1 MMPLGNFDLHA
12 PIGRGG
18 MAEVWAGVHRQ
29 SRVNVAVKVM
39 TGHQSKDERTS
50 VIFRNEVRAMAGLW
64 HPHIVRVLDL
74 GEVSEEV
81 EALSEGRLVARSPYV
96 AMELVEG
103 GSLRMLCG
111 KLTWSQIRRI
121 VLSLLDALAHAHAR
135 GVVHRDIKP
144 GNVLL
149 GGSWHEVKLTDFG
162 LAHALHGP
170 TMSEDDVIGTPS
182 YMAPEQFRGQWRDYG
197 PWTDLYSLGCL
208 VYSLASGSPPF
219 GRVKGNAARAA
230 HLVRPVPPLVAKQPV
245 PVAFHGWVQQLLE
258 KDPARRFVC
267 AADAAWA
274 LLGIPDE
281 RTENEIHTW
290 EDTGDADELTG
301 GSMSTLT
308 FVRPAD
314 LGDAMPAPFPSID
327 VSPPSIV
334 SGAAHRPPVPD
345 TWRRVLEDGIDA
357 PTKRAL
363 GIGVYRLRRIP
374 LVDRENERD
383 ALWDALRRV
392 HSGRMGVVVLD
403 GPGGTGTTRL
413 AEWLCERAAEVGAAT
428 PLRATHGSNPNPG
441 HGLRPMVIRLFAA
454 QGLGPGPQLMDRVR
468 AKAQSLGFMEP
479 GEALAFYGLVADD
492 GPVQLRLQT
501 ERSGVLQRLVARLAV
516 ERPVVLWLDDVQWAP
531 EGLAF
536 VRDLVRAS
544 QRRPQPVLAV
554 LTARADELADNR
566 EVARLVDAIV
576 RESKGARLHVGPLEG
591 RYRQLLVANLLGLR
605 WDVAEQVDTRT
616 QGNPLFAIQLV
627 GDWVD
632 RGLLQGTPQGYA
644 LAPNSDVELPYD
656 LFAMWSARLERF
668 LQDRRADDAVA
679 LELAATLGQTVDPR
693 EWRAVLALGDVRP
706 SPWLVED
713 LAEARLAVSGPEGPD
728 QGWSF
733 VHGMFRECLDGRAE
747 TAGRAVGHHR
757 ACARYL
763 RSLDGQDISERVAR
777 HHAAA
782 GEVTEAADAYLQA
795 LAEREASGLLVQAKA
810 LGDELW
816 SLLARTEFPRDDVRW
831 GKVRIHRG
839 FTALAL
845 GDWDACQA
853 EADAALAEATEREWS
868 AVKAQAENLLGR
880 VSLRQGRVVDA
891 ERWQRQAVEG
901 AETVGDPKVL
911 AQALLDL
918 GEILLRQGRHTD
930 AAAIQ
935 TRSIEIMRREGDR
948 RGQGNALLALGEIAR
963 QQGDVDEAESHI
975 LEAIDLFTTQGSQTG
990 LAGAFNNLGDIAR
1003 IRGRLVEAQTHYASA
1018 RRVLA
1023 SMNMIDALYPQLNLA
1038 IVAIEM
1044 GRFAEAR
1051 GLVEPIVADEHAIRL
1066 EVSPI
1071 AWLALATCEA
1081 YDRRWESFDACI
1093 EAAERWLSDLRF
1105 RDVDVARLARR
1116 AADLAE
1122 AAGQQGR
1129 AVRARRIEAL
1139 QTAVPP
1145 EGVQPNREGR

>member
-39 TGHQSKDERTS
+39 TGQQAKDERTTT
-50 VIFRNEVRAMAGLW
+50 IFRNEVRAMAGLW

-81 EALSEGRLVARSPYV
+81 EELSERRLLARSPYV

-103 GSLRMLCG
+103 GSLRVLCG
-111 KLTWSQIRRI
+111 KLSWSQIRRI

-135 GVVHRDIKP
+135 GVVHRDLKP

-170 TMSEDDVIGTPS
+170 SMSEDDVIGTPS

-208 VYSLASGSPPF
+208 VYSLATGAPPF

-230 HLVRPVPPLVAKQPV
+230 HLVRPVPPLVPKEPV
-245 PVAFHGWVQQLLE
+245 PTAFHAWVHQLLE
-258 KDPARRFVC
+258 KDPARRFPC

-274 LLGIPDE
+274 LLGIADE
-281 RTENEIHTW
+281 RSDDEIHSW
-290 EDTGDADELTG
+290 GDTVADDELTG

-308 FVRPAD
+308 FVRSPE
-314 LGDAMPAPFPSID
+314 LGDTAPAPFPA
-327 VSPPSIV
+327 VEVAAPSLA
-334 SGAAHRPPVPD
+334 SRAAHRPPVPD
-345 TWRRVLEDGIDA
+345 TWRRILEDEIDA

-392 HSGRMGVVVLD
+392 HAGITGVVALE

-428 PLRATHGSNPNPG
+428 PLRATHGSSPSPG
-441 HGLRPMVIRLFAA
+441 HGLRPMVLRLFAA
-454 QGLGPGPQLMDRVR
+454 QGLGTGPQLMERVR
-468 AKAQSLGFMEP
+468 AKAQSLGFDEP

-492 GPVQLRLQT
+492 GPVQLRLQP

-536 VRDLVRAS
+536 ARDLVRS
-544 QRRPQPVLAV
+544 SLRRPQPVLVV
-554 LTARADELADNR
+554 LTARADELADNP
-566 EVARLVDAIV
+566 EVARLVETLVTEA
-576 RESKGARLHVGPLEG
+576 KGARLHVGPLEG
-591 RYRQLLVANLLGLR
+591 RHRQVLVANLLGLR
-605 WDVAEQVDTRT
+605 WDLAEHVDTRT

-632 RGLLQGTPQGYA
+632 RGLLVGTPQGYA
-644 LAPNSDVELPYD
+644 LAPHSHVELPDD
-656 LFAMWSARLERF
+656 LYAMWSSRLERF
-668 LQDRRADDAVA
+668 LLRRREDDAVA

-693 EWRAVLALGDVRP
+693 EWRAVQALGDVRP

-713 LAEARLAVSGPEGPD
+713 LVEARLAESGPDGAE

-733 VHGMFRECLDGRAE
+733 VHGMFRECLDRRAE
-747 TAGRAVGHHR
+747 TAGRAAGHHR

-763 RSLDGQDISERVAR
+763 QSVDGPDVAERVAR
-777 HHAAA
+777 HRAAA
-782 GEVTEAADAYLQA
+782 GEVTSAADAYLEA
-795 LAEREASGLLVQAKA
+795 LGEKEASGLLVQAQA

-816 SLLARTEFPRDDVRW
+816 SLLVRTEFAPGDVRW
-831 GKVRIHRG
+831 GRARIHRG

-845 GDWDACQA
+845 GEWDTCTA
-853 EADAALAEATEREWS
+853 EAEAAYADADAHGWP
-868 AVKAQAENLLGR
+868 AVKAQAQNLLGR
-880 VSLRQGRVVDA
+880 VRLRQGRVDEA
-891 ERWQRQAVEG
+891 ERWQRDAIAG

-918 GEILLRQGRHTD
+918 GEILLRRGRHTD

-963 QQGDVDEAESHI
+963 QQGDVEGAESHI
-975 LEAIDLFTTQGSQTG
+975 LEAIDLFTAQGSQTG

-1003 IRGRLVEAQTHYASA
+1003 LRGRLVEAQSHYASA

-1023 SMNMIDALYPQLNLA
+1023 SMDMIDALYPQLNLA
-1038 IVAIEM
+1038 ILAVEM
-1044 GRFAEAR
+1044 GRFGEAR
-1051 GLVEPIVADEHAIRL
+1051 GLVEPIVADEHAARL
-1066 EVSPI
+1066 EVSPV
-1071 AWLALATCEA
+1071 AWLVLATCEA
-1081 YDRRWESFDACI
+1081 YDRRWERFDESV

-1105 RDVDVARLARR
+1105 KDLDLARLAGR
-1116 AADLAE
+1116 AADLA
-1122 AAGQQGR
+1122 AASGQQAR
-1129 AVRARRIEAL
+1129 AARARRIEAL
-1139 QTAVPP
+1139 QAVPDVRGAG
-1145 EGVQPNREGR
+1145 EER